1 MALDFRFI
9 LIIKLIKRFTFAV
22 NQANWKINL
31 GIERVLID
39 CNNYL
44 SRATD
49 EDGIVFCQK
58 DLVDGS
64 DQIYYIE

>member
-22 NQANWKINL
+22 NQANFKINL

-39 CNNYL
+39 YKNYL

-49 EDGIVFCQK
+49 GDGIVVQK
-58 DLVDGS
+58 ELVDDN
-64 DQIYYIE
+64 DQIYVY

>member
-22 NQANWKINL
+22 NQANFKIKL

-39 CNNYL
+39 YKNYL

-49 EDGIVFCQK
+49 GDGIVFFQK
-58 DLVDGS
+58 KLVDGT
-64 DQIYYIE
+64 DQICAY